1 MFITQA
7 KQLIDAHQ
15 IVSFDIFD
23 TLLIRPYLRPADLFA
38 HLEKLEK
45 LPSFAKHRR
54 AAETRARRVHANLED
69 ITLDEIYEELSGAD
83 AALKEKETALERQTL
98 QANPEML
105 DVFHYAKAQG
115 KTVLIISDMYLPA
128 TFLES
133 VLREKGFD
141 GFAKL
146 YVSNGPRKLKGTGT
160 LYKHVLEDL
169 KADPKTVLHIGDNEK
184 SDVRRARQAG
194 LDALYY
200 KQVSKQYFNAHK
212 RERKFWKENPSFEA
226 SVTLGMQVLRW
237 QKERFAAQSPYF
249 FRLGYEIGGPT
260 AYGFA
265 RWAEKQALENNT
277 RNLLFA
283 ARDGYT
289 LHRVFETFNNP
300 QISSSYIYALRFLN
314 RICRLD
320 YHKGSQDQT
329 QAVINHFKDKSPQL
343 QQLTPKQPLSAA
355 EGHAFIQ
362 KHLDVIRPLADA
374 EFNNYKDYIR
384 RHLPHEGTAG
394 VVDSITFSFS
404 AQKLIEAC
412 AGKENVVG
420 YYWSVIPSE
429 ANEAYRY
436 EHFLPETDRIE
447 DARVFTRRWDFMEF
461 LFTAPEPP
469 VKNITA
475 DGKAV
480 HAPQVPA
487 EEQTRMEAYRVLS
500 DGMAAFAQD
509 AEQVFGG
516 RNLFLTGDFLVQWL
530 NWFYL
535 HPTQEDEREMARIF
549 HASDTNHKEYIP
561 LLSYRPT
568 AAETFGDFKKY
579 VRFAKRAYWKTPAQF
594 ALTCLLS
601 PFALEKRGWK
611 KLNFIFFPR
620 LRKRWGTVSLN
631 AGRISWSIS
640 WGRRGE

>member
-23 TLLIRPYLRPADLFA
+23 TLLIRPYLRPADLFT

-54 AAETRARRVHANLED
+54 AAETRARKAHADLED

-83 AALKEKETALERQTL
+83 AALKNAETALERQTL
-98 QANPEML
+98 QPNPEML
-105 DVFHYAKAQG
+105 EVFNYAKARG
-115 KTVLIISDMYLPA
+115 KTILIISDMYLPA
-128 TFLES
+128 DFLET

-146 YVSNGPRKLKGTGT
+146 YVSNGPRKLKGTGA
-160 LYKHVLEDL
+160 LYQYVLEDL

-184 SDVRRARQAG
+184 SDVRRAREAG

-200 KQVSKQYFNAHK
+200 EQVSKQYFNAHK
-212 RERKFWKENPSFEA
+212 RERKFWQENPSFDA
-226 SVTLGMQVLRW
+226 SVTLGLLVLRW
-237 QKERFAAQSPYF
+237 QKERFAQKSPYF

-265 RWAEKQALENNT
+265 RWTEKQALENHT
-277 RNLLFA
+277 HNLLFA

-289 LHRVFETFNNP
+289 LQRVFETFNNA
-300 QISSSYIYALRFLN
+300 QISSGYIYALRFLN

-329 QAVINHFKDKSPQL
+329 QAVINHFKDKSPEL
-343 QQLTPKQPLSAA
+343 QKLTPAQPLSAA

-362 KHLDVIRPLADA
+362 KHLDLIRPLADA

-384 RHLPHEGTAG
+384 RHLKHDGAVG
-394 VVDSITFSFS
+394 IADSITFSFS

-420 YYWSVIPSE
+420 YYWSVIPSD
-429 ANEAYRY
+429 ASDAYRY
-436 EHFLPETDRIE
+436 EHFLPQTDRIE
-447 DARVFTRRWDFMEF
+447 DAKVFTRRWDFMEF

-469 VKNITA
+469 VKNITE
-475 DGKAV
+475 DGKSV
-480 HAPQVPA
+480 HAPHIPA

-500 DGMAAFAQD
+500 DGMTAFARD
-509 AEQVFGG
+509 AAQIFGG
-516 RNLFLTGDFLVQWL
+516 RDLFLTAPFLVDRL
-530 NWFYL
+530 NRFYL
-535 HPTQEDEREMARIF
+535 HPTREDEREMARIF
-549 HASDTNHKEYIP
+549 HASDTNHKEYVP

-568 AAETFGDFKKY
+568 AAEVFGSFKKY

-594 ALTCLLS
+594 WLTCLLS

-620 LRKRWGTVSLN
+620 LRKRYGMCSFV
-631 AGRISWSIS
+631 AGRISWSVS